1 MLDAVLK
8 SAWEKPSWL
17 ANSHKP
23 TTPTTHTQAKC
34 VLDFGHAIDIC
45 RDQWCLSGSKTIGI
59 TSVFVEMSFWIAV
72 YKVSWLLTLFSSPAF
87 CLRLGFHFSFH
98 FLFPSI
104 TTHCILQY
112 LTYPGYIVLN
122 ISTNIDKL
130 FYRCWSFTYSFINLD
145 LYYLLYIK
153 SHAWCYRYKNT

>member
-23 TTPTTHTQAKC
+23 KTPTAHTQAKC
-34 VLDFGHAIDIC
+34 VLDFGHAIDTC
-45 RDQWCLSGSKTIGI
+45 RGQWCLSGSKTIGI

-72 YKVSWLLTLFSSPAF
+72 YKVSWLLTSFSSPAF

-104 TTHCILQY
+104 ATHCILQY

-122 ISTNIDKL
+122 MSRNIDKL

-145 LYYLLYIK
+145 LYVHQVPCLML
-153 SHAWCYRYKNT
+153 